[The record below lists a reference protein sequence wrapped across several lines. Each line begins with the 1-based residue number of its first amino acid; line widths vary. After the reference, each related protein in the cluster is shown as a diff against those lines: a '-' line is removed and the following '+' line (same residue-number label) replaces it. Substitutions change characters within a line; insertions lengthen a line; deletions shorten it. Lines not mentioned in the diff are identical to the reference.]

1 MNWKRIE
8 MAKQA
13 LILFLKSLPF
23 DSYFNIYSFGDKF
36 IKMFETSQKYDETTV
51 QIALD

>member
-1 MNWKRIE
+1 MDGKRIS

-36 IKMFETSQKYDETTV
+36 IKMFETS
-51 QIALD
+51 